1 MDDGFDNS
9 WTGATVQKSKGNKF
23 AVEYSAFVDD
33 KVRAR
38 VVRVVRVVRV
48 RANPNPNPNPNPS
61 PSPSPSPNPNQA
73 QPYVE
78 PTNNTLAVVA
88 QLVIMLLF
96 LGGFILSVQ
105 PFDYDPAI
113 WGWILFLTGIFVVTL
128 ALWYQVNTPE
138 SEP

>member
-1 MDDGFDNS
+1 M
-9 WTGATVQKSKGNKF
+9 
-23 AVEYSAFVDD
+23 
-33 KVRAR
+33 
-38 VVRVVRVVRV
+38 
-48 RANPNPNPNPNPS
+48 
-61 PSPSPSPNPNQA
+61 
-73 QPYVE
+73 
-78 PTNNTLAVVA
+78 A

-128 ALWYQVNTPE
+128 ALWYQVYTPA

>member
-48 RANPNPNPNPNPS
+48 RANPNPNPNPNLLGLGLIL
-61 PSPSPSPNPNQA
+61 
-73 QPYVE
+73 
-78 PTNNTLAVVA
+78 TLT
-88 QLVIMLLF
+88 
-96 LGGFILSVQ
+96 
-105 PFDYDPAI
+105 
-113 WGWILFLTGIFVVTL
+113 LTRVRR
-128 ALWYQVNTPE
+128 
-138 SEP
+138 